1 MASHT
6 AAHYFIE
13 GLVDLGIDYMFSNF
27 GTDHVSLIEALAE
40 WDREGRAHPRVVIKL
55 LLVSNM
61 VLRQRVAVTQTPNAN
76 GQSQC
81 PAMQA
86 QPVPAMS

>member
-1 MASHT
+1 M
-6 AAHYFIE
+6 
-13 GLVDLGIDYMFSNF
+13 
-27 GTDHVSLIEALAE
+27 DHQARDPQARDHQAPDHQLMS
-40 WDREGRAHPRVVIKL
+40 AHPRVVIKL

-61 VLRQRVAVTQTPNAN
+61 VPRQRVAVAQTPNAN
-76 GQSQC
+76 GQSRC